1 MSDTILAGA
10 SARQASQPSAQ
21 TPRPV
26 LGNALI
32 LAMAATTGLAVANIY
47 YNQPML
53 GLIETS
59 MPSGLTALVPTVTQ
73 LGYALGLFLLVP
85 LGDRVERRGLIVLQF
100 LLLSVALVL
109 AAVAPTPALLLGAS
123 LVLGALATVAQQIV
137 PFAAHLAPAER
148 SGAVIGKVMAGLLCG
163 ILLSRTLA
171 GFVAE
176 HAGWR
181 AMFWLGVPLALIA
194 AAILRAMLPTSR
206 AKGDH
211 HGEGPRYAQLLAS
224 LWHLWRRHR
233 ALRLATLTQG
243 LLFAAFSAFWSIL
256 ALRLAQVGQGAG
268 VAGLFG
274 VIGAVGILAAPM
286 AGHVADRRG
295 PHATIVVGVAL
306 MVVAWIIAMTFSG
319 VVGLALACVVL
330 DLAVQSALIS
340 HQHIVYALD
349 QGARARLN
357 TLFMGGMFLLGAAGS
372 ALAALAWHGAAWTGV
387 SVLGLALGM
396 GAGLVNWLARRPQE
410 A

>member
-1 MSDTILAGA
+1 MSDTISNGA
-10 SARQASQPSAQ
+10 SVRPSPTA
-21 TPRPV
+21 RPV
-26 LGNALI
+26 LGPGLT

-53 GLIETS
+53 GLIEAE
-59 MPSGLTALVPTVTQ
+59 MPGALTALVPTVTQ

-85 LGDRVERRGLIVLQF
+85 LGDRVERRGLIAGQFVL
-100 LLLSVALVL
+100 LALALVL
-109 AAVAPTPALLLGAS
+109 AAIAPSPALLLGAS
-123 LVLGALATVAQQIV
+123 FLLGALATVAQQIV

-163 ILLSRTLA
+163 ILLSRTVA
-171 GFVAE
+171 GVVAQ
-176 HAGWR
+176 HQGWR
-181 AMFWLGVPLALIA
+181 AMFWLGVPLALVA
-194 AAILRAMLPTSR
+194 AGVLRAMLPASR
-206 AKGDH
+206 AGA
-211 HGEGPRYAQLLAS
+211 GGPRYPQLLAS
-224 LWHLWRRHR
+224 LWDLWRRHR
-233 ALRLATLTQG
+233 ALRLAAITQG
-243 LLFAAFSAFWSIL
+243 LLFAGFSAFWSVL
-256 ALRLAQVGQGAG
+256 ALRLGQVGQGPS

-274 VIGAVGILAAPM
+274 VIGAVGILAAPL

-295 PHATIVVGVAL
+295 PHATIVAGVAL
-306 MVVAWIIAMTFSG
+306 MIVAWAIAMAFPG

-349 QGARARLN
+349 TSARARIN

-372 ALAALAWHGAAWTGV
+372 ALAALAWHGAGWTGV
-387 SVLGLALGM
+387 SALGLVLGAA
-396 GAGLVNWLARRPQE
+396 AGFVNWLARRPVR

>member
-1 MSDTILAGA
+1 MSDTISNVA
-10 SARQASQPSAQ
+10 SVRPSPTARP
-21 TPRPV
+21 P
-26 LGNALI
+26 LGPGLT

-53 GLIETS
+53 GLIEAE
-59 MPSGLTALVPTVTQ
+59 MPGALTALVPTVTQ

-85 LGDRVERRGLIVLQF
+85 LGDRVERRGLIAGQFVL
-100 LLLSVALVL
+100 LALALVL
-109 AAVAPTPALLLGAS
+109 AAIAPSPALLLGAS
-123 LVLGALATVAQQIV
+123 FLLGALATVAQQIV

-163 ILLSRTLA
+163 ILLSRTVA
-171 GFVAE
+171 GVVAQ
-176 HAGWR
+176 HQGWR
-181 AMFWLGVPLALIA
+181 AMFWLGVPLALVA
-194 AAILRAMLPTSR
+194 AGVLRAMLPASR
-206 AKGDH
+206 AGA
-211 HGEGPRYAQLLAS
+211 GGPRYPQLLAS
-224 LWHLWRRHR
+224 LWDLWRRHR
-233 ALRLATLTQG
+233 ALRLAAITQG
-243 LLFAAFSAFWSIL
+243 LLFAGFSAFWSVL
-256 ALRLAQVGQGAG
+256 ALRLGQVGQGPS

-274 VIGAVGILAAPM
+274 VIGAVGILAAPL

-295 PHATIVVGVAL
+295 PHATIVAGVAL
-306 MVVAWIIAMTFSG
+306 MIVAWAIAMAFPG

-349 QGARARLN
+349 TSARARIN

-372 ALAALAWHGAAWTGV
+372 ALAALAWHGAGWTGV
-387 SVLGLALGM
+387 SALGLVLGAA
-396 GAGLVNWLARRPQE
+396 AGFVNWLARRPVR

>member
-1 MSDTILAGA
+1 MSETILAGA
-10 SARQASQPSAQ
+10 P
-21 TPRPV
+21 PRPAHPSLPPASRPT
-26 LGNALI
+26 LGAGLT
-32 LAMAATTGLAVANIY
+32 LAMAATTGLGVANIY

-53 GLIETS
+53 GLIEVS
-59 MPSGLTALVPTVTQ
+59 MPSALTALVPTVTQ

-85 LGDRVERRGLIVLQF
+85 LGDRVERRALIVTQF

-109 AAVAPTPALLLGAS
+109 AAIAPSPALLLGAS
-123 LVLGALATVAQQIV
+123 LLLGALATVAQQIV
-137 PFAAHLAPAER
+137 PFAAHLAPPER

-171 GFVAE
+171 GFVAQ

-181 AMFWLGVPLALIA
+181 AMFWLGVPLALLA
-194 AAILRAMLPTSR
+194 AAILRAMLPKS
-206 AKGDH
+206 AAGQ
-211 HGEGPRYAQLLAS
+211 GPRYPQLLAS
-224 LWHLWRRHR
+224 LWHLWRAHR
-233 ALRLATLTQG
+233 ALRLATITQG

-256 ALRLAQVGQGAG
+256 ALRLAEVGEGPS

-274 VIGAVGILAAPM
+274 VIGAVGILAAPL

-295 PHATIVVGVAL
+295 PHATIVAGVAL
-306 MVVAWIIAMTFSG
+306 MVVAWAIAMAFPG
-319 VVGLALACVVL
+319 LVGLALACIVL

-372 ALAALAWHGAAWTGV
+372 ALAALAWHGAGWTGV
-387 SVLGLALGM
+387 SGLGLALGV
-396 GAGLVNWLARRPQE
+396 GGGIANWLARRPRN

>member
-1 MSDTILAGA
+1 MSDTISNGA
-10 SARQASQPSAQ
+10 PVRPSPTA
-21 TPRPV
+21 RPV
-26 LGNALI
+26 LGPGLT

-53 GLIETS
+53 GLIEAE
-59 MPSGLTALVPTVTQ
+59 MPGALTALVPTVTQ

-85 LGDRVERRGLIVLQF
+85 LGDRVERRGLIAGQFVL
-100 LLLSVALVL
+100 LALALVL
-109 AAVAPTPALLLGAS
+109 AAIAPSPALLLGAS
-123 LVLGALATVAQQIV
+123 FLLGALATVAQQIV

-163 ILLSRTLA
+163 ILLSRTVA
-171 GFVAE
+171 GVVAQ
-176 HAGWR
+176 HQGWR
-181 AMFWLGVPLALIA
+181 AMFWLGVPLALVA
-194 AAILRAMLPTSR
+194 AGVLRAMLPASR
-206 AKGDH
+206 AGA
-211 HGEGPRYAQLLAS
+211 GGPRYPQLLAS
-224 LWHLWRRHR
+224 LWDLWRRHR
-233 ALRLATLTQG
+233 ALRLAAITQG
-243 LLFAAFSAFWSIL
+243 LLFAGFSAFWSVL
-256 ALRLAQVGQGAG
+256 ALRLGQVGQGPS

-274 VIGAVGILAAPM
+274 VIGAVGILAAPL

-295 PHATIVVGVAL
+295 PHATIVAGVAL
-306 MVVAWIIAMTFSG
+306 MIVAWAIAMAFPG

-349 QGARARLN
+349 TSARARIN

-372 ALAALAWHGAAWTGV
+372 ALAALAWHGAGWTGV
-387 SVLGLALGM
+387 SALGLVLGAA
-396 GAGLVNWLARRPQE
+396 AGFVNWLARRPVR

>member
-1 MSDTILAGA
+1 MSDTISNVA
-10 SARQASQPSAQ
+10 SVRPSPTA
-21 TPRPV
+21 RPV
-26 LGNALI
+26 LGPGLT

-53 GLIETS
+53 GLIEAE
-59 MPSGLTALVPTVTQ
+59 MPGALTALVPTVTQ

-85 LGDRVERRGLIVLQF
+85 LGDRVERRGLIAGQFVL
-100 LLLSVALVL
+100 LALALVL
-109 AAVAPTPALLLGAS
+109 AAIAPSPALLLGAS
-123 LVLGALATVAQQIV
+123 FLLGALATVAQQIV

-163 ILLSRTLA
+163 ILLSRTVA
-171 GFVAE
+171 GVVAQ
-176 HAGWR
+176 HQGWR
-181 AMFWLGVPLALIA
+181 AMFWLGVPLALVA
-194 AAILRAMLPTSR
+194 AGVLRAMLPASR
-206 AKGDH
+206 AGA
-211 HGEGPRYAQLLAS
+211 GGPRYPQLLAS
-224 LWHLWRRHR
+224 LWDLWRRHR
-233 ALRLATLTQG
+233 ALRLAAITQG
-243 LLFAAFSAFWSIL
+243 LLFAGFSAFWSVL
-256 ALRLAQVGQGAG
+256 ALRLGQVGQGPS

-274 VIGAVGILAAPM
+274 VIGAVGILAAPL

-295 PHATIVVGVAL
+295 PHATIVAGVAL
-306 MVVAWIIAMTFSG
+306 MIVAWAIAMAFPG

-349 QGARARLN
+349 TSARARIN

-372 ALAALAWHGAAWTGV
+372 ALAALAWHGAGWTGV
-387 SVLGLALGM
+387 SALGLVLGAA
-396 GAGLVNWLARRPQE
+396 AGFVNWLARRPVR

>member
-1 MSDTILAGA
+1 MSDTIPNGA
-10 SARQASQPSAQ
+10 SVRPSPTAH
-21 TPRPV
+21 PV
-26 LGNALI
+26 LGPGLT

-53 GLIETS
+53 GLIEAE
-59 MPSGLTALVPTVTQ
+59 MPGALTALVPTVTQ

-85 LGDRVERRGLIVLQF
+85 LGDRVERRGLIAGQFVL
-100 LLLSVALVL
+100 LALALVL
-109 AAVAPTPALLLGAS
+109 AAIAPSPALLLGAS
-123 LVLGALATVAQQIV
+123 FLLGAFATVAQQIV

-163 ILLSRTLA
+163 ILLSRTVA
-171 GFVAE
+171 GVVAQ
-176 HAGWR
+176 HQGWR
-181 AMFWLGVPLALIA
+181 AMFWLGVPLALVA
-194 AAILRAMLPTSR
+194 AGVLRAMLPASR
-206 AKGDH
+206 AGA
-211 HGEGPRYAQLLAS
+211 GGPRYPQLLAS
-224 LWHLWRRHR
+224 LWDLWRRHR
-233 ALRLATLTQG
+233 ALRLAAITQG
-243 LLFAAFSAFWSIL
+243 LLFAGFSAFWSVL
-256 ALRLAQVGQGAG
+256 ALRLGQVGQGPS

-274 VIGAVGILAAPM
+274 VIGAVGILAAPL

-295 PHATIVVGVAL
+295 PHATIVAGVAL
-306 MVVAWIIAMTFSG
+306 MIVAWAIAMAFPG

-349 QGARARLN
+349 TSARARIN

-372 ALAALAWHGAAWTGV
+372 ALAALAWHGAGWTGV
-387 SVLGLALGM
+387 SALGLVLGAA
-396 GAGLVNWLARRPQE
+396 AGFVNWLARRPVR

>member
-1 MSDTILAGA
+1 MSDTISNGA
-10 SARQASQPSAQ
+10 SVRPSPTARP
-21 TPRPV
+21 P
-26 LGNALI
+26 LGPGLT

-53 GLIETS
+53 GLIEAE
-59 MPSGLTALVPTVTQ
+59 MPGALTALVPTVTQ

-85 LGDRVERRGLIVLQF
+85 LGDRVERRGLIAGQFVL
-100 LLLSVALVL
+100 LALALVL
-109 AAVAPTPALLLGAS
+109 AAIAPSPALLLGAS
-123 LVLGALATVAQQIV
+123 FLLGALATVAQQIV

-163 ILLSRTLA
+163 ILLSRTVA
-171 GFVAE
+171 GVVAQ
-176 HAGWR
+176 HQGWR
-181 AMFWLGVPLALIA
+181 AMFWLGVPLALVA
-194 AAILRAMLPTSR
+194 AGVLRAMLPASR
-206 AKGDH
+206 AGA
-211 HGEGPRYAQLLAS
+211 GGPRYPQLLAS
-224 LWHLWRRHR
+224 LWDLWRRHR
-233 ALRLATLTQG
+233 ALRLAAITQG
-243 LLFAAFSAFWSIL
+243 LLFAGFSAFWSVL
-256 ALRLAQVGQGAG
+256 ALRLGQVGQGPS

-274 VIGAVGILAAPM
+274 VIGAVGILAAPL

-295 PHATIVVGVAL
+295 PHATIVAGVAL
-306 MVVAWIIAMTFSG
+306 MIVAWAIAMAFPG

-349 QGARARLN
+349 TSARARIN

-372 ALAALAWHGAAWTGV
+372 ALAALAWHGAGWTGV
-387 SVLGLALGM
+387 SALGLVLGAA
-396 GAGLVNWLARRPQE
+396 AGFVNWLARRPVR

>member
-1 MSDTILAGA
+1 MSDTIPNDA
-10 SARQASQPSAQ
+10 SVRPFPTARP
-21 TPRPV
+21 P
-26 LGNALI
+26 LGPGLT

-53 GLIETS
+53 GLIEAE
-59 MPSGLTALVPTVTQ
+59 MPGALTALVPTVTQ

-85 LGDRVERRGLIVLQF
+85 LGDRVERRGLIAGQFVL
-100 LLLSVALVL
+100 LALALVL
-109 AAVAPTPALLLGAS
+109 AAIAPSPALLLGAS
-123 LVLGALATVAQQIV
+123 FLLGALATVAQQIV

-163 ILLSRTLA
+163 ILLSRTVA
-171 GFVAE
+171 GVVAQ
-176 HAGWR
+176 HQGWR
-181 AMFWLGVPLALIA
+181 AMFWLGVPLALVA
-194 AAILRAMLPTSR
+194 AGVLRAMLPASR
-206 AKGDH
+206 AGA
-211 HGEGPRYAQLLAS
+211 GGPRYPQLLAS
-224 LWHLWRRHR
+224 LWDLWRRHR
-233 ALRLATLTQG
+233 ALRLAAITQG
-243 LLFAAFSAFWSIL
+243 LLFAGFSAFWSVL
-256 ALRLAQVGQGAG
+256 ALRLGQVGQGPS

-274 VIGAVGILAAPM
+274 VIGAVGILAAPL

-295 PHATIVVGVAL
+295 PHATIVAGVAL
-306 MVVAWIIAMTFSG
+306 MIVAWAIAMAFPG

-349 QGARARLN
+349 TSARARIN

-372 ALAALAWHGAAWTGV
+372 ALAALAWHGAGWTGV
-387 SVLGLALGM
+387 SALGLVLGAA
-396 GAGLVNWLARRPQE
+396 AGFVNWLARRPVR

>member
-1 MSDTILAGA
+1 MSDTISNGA
-10 SARQASQPSAQ
+10 PVRPSPTA
-21 TPRPV
+21 RPV
-26 LGNALI
+26 LGPGLT

-53 GLIETS
+53 GLIEAE
-59 MPSGLTALVPTVTQ
+59 MPGALTALVPTVTQ

-85 LGDRVERRGLIVLQF
+85 LGDRVERRGLIAGQFVL
-100 LLLSVALVL
+100 LALALVL
-109 AAVAPTPALLLGAS
+109 AAIAPSPALLLGAS
-123 LVLGALATVAQQIV
+123 FLLGALATVAQQIV

-163 ILLSRTLA
+163 ILLSRTVA
-171 GFVAE
+171 GVVAQ
-176 HAGWR
+176 HQGWR
-181 AMFWLGVPLALIA
+181 AMFWLGVPLALVA
-194 AAILRAMLPTSR
+194 AGVLRAMLPASR
-206 AKGDH
+206 AGA
-211 HGEGPRYAQLLAS
+211 GGPRYPQLLAS
-224 LWHLWRRHR
+224 LWDLWRRHR
-233 ALRLATLTQG
+233 ALRLAAITQG
-243 LLFAAFSAFWSIL
+243 LLFAGFSAFWSVL
-256 ALRLAQVGQGAG
+256 ALRLGQVGQGPS

-274 VIGAVGILAAPM
+274 VIGAVGILAAPL

-295 PHATIVVGVAL
+295 PHATIVAGVAL
-306 MVVAWIIAMTFSG
+306 MIVAWAIAMAFPG

-349 QGARARLN
+349 TSARARIN

-372 ALAALAWHGAAWTGV
+372 ALAALAWHGAGWTGV
-387 SVLGLALGM
+387 SALGLMLGAA
-396 GAGLVNWLARRPQE
+396 AGFVNWLARRPVR

>member
-1 MSDTILAGA
+1 MTMSNTLTAA
-10 SARQASQPSAQ
+10 APARPEAA
-21 TPRPV
+21 TRPA
-26 LGNALI
+26 LGHGLI
-32 LAMAATTGLAVANIY
+32 LAMAATTGLGVANIY

-53 GLIETS
+53 GLIEADL
-59 MPSGLTALVPTVTQ
+59 PGGLTALVPTVTQ

-100 LLLSVALVL
+100 LLLAVALVL
-109 AAVAPTPALLLGAS
+109 AALAPSPALLLGAS
-123 LVLGALATVAQQIV
+123 LILGALATVAQQIV

-171 GFVAE
+171 GFVAQ

-181 AMFWLGVPLALIA
+181 AMFWLGVPLALLA
-194 AAILRAMLPTSR
+194 AAILRAMLPRS
-206 AKGDH
+206 AAGQ
-211 HGEGPRYAQLLAS
+211 GPRYPQLMAS
-224 LWHLWRRHR
+224 LWHLWRAHR
-233 ALRLATLTQG
+233 ALRLATITQG

-256 ALRLAQVGQGAG
+256 ALRLGQVGQGPG

-274 VIGAVGILAAPM
+274 VIGAAGILAAPL

-295 PHATIVVGVAL
+295 PHATIVAGVAL
-306 MVVAWIIAMTFSG
+306 MVVAWGIAMAFSG
-319 VVGLALACVVL
+319 VIGLALACVVL
-330 DLAVQSALIS
+330 DLAVQGALIS

-372 ALAALAWHGAAWTGV
+372 ALAALAWHGAGWSGV
-387 SVLGLALGM
+387 SGLGLALGVA
-396 GAGLVNWLARRPQE
+396 AGLANWLARRG
-410 A
+410 